1 VKDALYIVG
10 GAAIVVFFIVRQL
23 RSDRFRERSLIFPLA
38 LGVYG
43 AFVLRGAARAH
54 PFTAASVALL
64 SLSALASI
72 VFGVFRGNT
81 IQLFERGGE
90 LWERATWRTVA
101 GWGGLLVTRIA
112 IIAVAAGVGAHLAA
126 SPASIPLMIAVTL
139 AAQFVVVSRRAQES
153 GIAIA
158 DGGSRLARRR
168 RERRRARV

>member
-38 LGVYG
+38 LGIYG
-43 AFVLRGAARAH
+43 AFVLRGAARTH

-72 VFGVFRGNT
+72 AFGVFRGHT
-81 IQLFERGGE
+81 IELFERGGE

-101 GWGGLLVTRIA
+101 GWCGLLFSRIA
-112 IIAVAAGVGAHLAA
+112 IIALAAVVGARLAA

-139 AAQFVVVSRRAQES
+139 AAQFVVVSRRARES

-158 DGGSRLARRR
+158 TSDRRSA
-168 RERRRARV
+168 RRRARRRA

>member
-1 VKDALYIVG
+1 MKDALYIVG

-38 LGVYG
+38 LGIYG

-72 VFGVFRGNT
+72 AFGVFRGHT
-81 IQLFERGGE
+81 IELFERGGE

-101 GWGGLLVTRIA
+101 GWGGLLFSRIA
-112 IIAVAAGVGAHLAA
+112 IIALAAVVGARLAA

-139 AAQFVVVSRRAQES
+139 AAQFLVVSRRARES

-158 DGGSRLARRR
+158 TSGRRSARRR
-168 RERRRARV
+168 TRRRA

>member
-38 LGVYG
+38 LGIYG
-43 AFVLRGAARAH
+43 ALVLRGAARAH

-72 VFGVFRGNT
+72 AFGVFRGHT
-81 IQLFERGGE
+81 IELFERGGE

-101 GWGGLLVTRIA
+101 GWGGLLFSRIA
-112 IIAVAAGVGAHLAA
+112 IIALAAVVGARLAA

-139 AAQFVVVSRRAQES
+139 AAQFVVVSRRARES

-158 DGGSRLARRR
+158 TSDRRSA
-168 RERRRARV
+168 RRRARRRA